1 MEPPRPAAERP
12 TWPRALRL
20 AACFALVGGAGS
32 VLVVTAAPLLSPHQ
46 MRFWSLAAG
55 ITTTLVAGL
64 LGAWVGRRAPAA
76 PLKWL
81 RFVVS
86 TVGAGA
92 LTGALLGGGT
102 MLFTMEDAG
111 RGLLA
116 ALLFG
121 TYGMIFGAILA
132 ALCFVP
138 PLAVVFA
145 AHTRVGRAR
154 PGSFVDLSDRR
165 RVWFGTA
172 AVVFLAAWITTNLG
186 SAANDGSKAIAL
198 AATSAL
204 LGLWVADVAQVTR
217 LFQLLTGLGRSDE
230 DGIGSYAPFVDLG
243 IGDERWVQTQPRE
256 GPYRSTVQVTKVVR
270 GALFEAQRILTR
282 ATLVHAVVLLVV
294 VVGFVRVATRTAPHP
309 VAKAPSP
316 RPPPPVL
323 ATPISSQTSPQ
334 LSWYPQHGPILVDLD
349 ADGTEDVVGLRWDSS
364 HEDAAL
370 SIVATDGATF
380 RSLWKTTPLRSQWA
394 SPRTRLVHSSGTL
407 FLTDSEG
414 FLHIYDLKDGKE
426 RVDRVTLSAETAASD
441 LCGAPDGEPQLW
453 LRDHNDWKRM
463 DRGILVDGAGRIT
476 KGNRPKWCRQV
487 NGRRY
492 CGEPGEGA
500 CHNYQGVKSKTPRV
514 STSHSFEENDVA
526 VTLGTLTGGTTGSYL
541 VGHDPKT
548 RKIRWEHAL
557 ASADDELHG
566 QPQLQQQLANGRLY
580 SFYQLKTGKWVL
592 GATDGRTGEA
602 VWSREPPRTLHGANF
617 VSMTISPQRL
627 YLVLN
632 WRVEVFNPATGES
645 LGVIW

>member
-12 TWPRALRL
+12 TSPKALRL
-20 AACFALVGGAGS
+20 AACFALVSGAGS
-32 VLVVTAAPLLSPHQ
+32 LLVVSASPLLSPHQ
-46 MRFWSLAAG
+46 MRLWNLATG
-55 ITTTLVAGL
+55 TTATLLAGL
-64 LGAWVGRRAPAA
+64 LGWWVGRRAPTA

-81 RFVVS
+81 HFVAS

-92 LTGALLGGGT
+92 LTGALLGAGT
-102 MLFTMEDAG
+102 VIVSMQDASG
-111 RGLLA
+111 GLLTG
-116 ALLFG
+116 LLFG
-121 TYGMIFGAILA
+121 AYGMIFGAILA

-138 PLAVVFA
+138 PLAMVFA
-145 AHTRVGRAR
+145 VHTRVGRAR
-154 PGSFVDLSDRR
+154 PGSLVDLSDRR
-165 RVWFGTA
+165 RVWFATT
-172 AVVFLAAWITTNLG
+172 AVVSLGAWIAANLG
-186 SAANDGSKAIAL
+186 SASNTGPKVIAL
-198 AATSAL
+198 AATTAL
-204 LGLWVADVAQVTR
+204 LGLWLADVAQVTR

-230 DGIGSYAPFVDLG
+230 DGIGSDAPSLDLG
-243 IGDERWVQTQPRE
+243 IGDERWVQTEPRE
-256 GPYRSTVQVTKVVR
+256 GPYRSTVRVTKVVR

-282 ATLVHAVVLLVV
+282 ATLVHAVILLVV
-294 VVGFVRVATRTAPHP
+294 VVGFVRVATRTAPMQL
-309 VAKAPSP
+309 VEVTSP
-316 RPPPPVL
+316 RKPPPVV
-323 ATPISSQTSPQ
+323 ATPVSSQASPR
-334 LSWYPQHGPILVDLD
+334 LSWYPQHAPILVDLD

-370 SIVATDGATF
+370 SIVATHGATF
-380 RSLWKTTPLRSQWA
+380 RALWNTAPLRSQWA
-394 SPRTRLVHSSGTL
+394 SPRTRLVHSNGAL

-426 RVDRVTLSAETAASD
+426 RVDRITLSADTAAFD
-441 LCGAPDGEPQLW
+441 LCGAPDGEPRLW

-463 DRGILVDGAGRIT
+463 DRGILVDGAGGIT
-476 KGNRPKWCRQV
+476 RSDRPKWCRQV
-487 NGRRY
+487 DRRRY
-492 CGEPGEGA
+492 CSEPGEGA
-500 CHNYQGVKSKTPRV
+500 CHNYQSVKSKTPRV

-526 VTLGTLTGGTTGSYL
+526 ISLGSLTGGTTGSYL

-548 RKIRWEHAL
+548 RQIRWERAL
-557 ASADDELHG
+557 ASTDDELHS

-592 GATDGRTGEA
+592 GATDGRTGGS

-617 VSMTISPQRL
+617 VSMTITPQRL